1 MSALLTI
8 AVVSAA
14 LLFAGV
20 FIWGS
25 LERAGEGNL
34 PKPRRRSF

>member
-8 AVVSAA
+8 AVVSAV

-20 FIWGS
+20 FVWGS
-25 LERAGEGNL
+25 LERAGEGRL

>member
-8 AVVSAA
+8 AVVSAV
-14 LLFAGV
+14 LLLAGV

-25 LERAGEGNL
+25 LERAGERAL

>member
-1 MSALLTI
+1 MSVML
-8 AVVSAA
+8 AVAAVSAV

-25 LERAGEGNL
+25 LERAGERAL